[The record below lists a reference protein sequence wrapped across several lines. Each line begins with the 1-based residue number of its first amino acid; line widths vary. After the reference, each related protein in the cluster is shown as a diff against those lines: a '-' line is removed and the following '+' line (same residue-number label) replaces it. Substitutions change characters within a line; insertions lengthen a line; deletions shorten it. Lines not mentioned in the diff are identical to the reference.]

1 VRKLI
6 LYIIA
11 ATVGLLL
18 ATLFVPGVRVIVF
31 PDSSFFG
38 VNLTVQWQIF
48 LLLGV
53 ILGLLN
59 YFVKP
64 ILEIISLPLEIITLG
79 LFSFIINMALIWV
92 LDVMFK
98 ELYVPLWLPLFYTSL
113 IIWGLNFVLGIVAKK
128 ET

>member
-1 VRKLI
+1 
-6 LYIIA
+6 
-11 ATVGLLL
+11 VGLLL